1 MLQRVHYAFFGV
13 LMFACFIVAIA
24 RFHSSGAAAAR
35 SFTQSPLTKCLKF
48 ARYIPSKWESDWLQL
63 SVEREIAICDLVNKE
78 RSNSE
83 LWLSGVL
90 HPDQLI
96 FPQSKNRGDVI
107 DSVWSLYKYHDT
119 CAPKAKVIYVPIEP
133 AVGLLRNPLAAPCN
147 TGSEALNVDD
157 RDYLYLAPP
166 DLTNDYPG
174 RKLLFDLGTG
184 TSFSSS
190 LSWFVE
196 AYSNKGVEFDEIWSW
211 EAAETGP
218 HEYWKSVP
226 DEYVSKLHFYNT
238 YASDEAGPAA
248 PLGILHRTFQQGD
261 FVVIKLDI
269 DNEMLESTIMQQLIH
284 VHHMIGELFFE
295 KHFDAVEM
303 RPYFGSLTTSYNDT
317 LQMFNKYRKLGIRLH
332 YWP

>member
-1 MLQRVHYAFFGV
+1 MQQRVHYAFVGV
-13 LMFACFIVAIA
+13 LMFACFTVAIA

-35 SFTQSPLTKCLKF
+35 PFTQSPDTRCLRF

-63 SVEREIAICDLVNKE
+63 SVERELAICDLVNKE

-96 FPQSKNRGDVI
+96 FPQSRNRGDVI

-147 TGSEALNVDD
+147 TGSEALDVED

-166 DLTNDYPG
+166 DLTNDYP
-174 RKLLFDLGTG
+174 
-184 TSFSSS
+184 
-190 LSWFVE
+190 E

-211 EAAETGP
+211 EAEETGP

-238 YASDEAGPAA
+238 YASDETGPAA

-269 DNEMLESTIMQQLIH
+269 DNEMLESKIMQQLIH

-303 RPYFGSLTTSYNDT
+303 RPYFGSLITSYNDT
-317 LQMFNKYRKLGIRLH
+317 LQMFNEYRKLGIRLH